1 MTRPSSDPI
10 RPHRR
15 PLEKAAAAPAR
26 PEVEVSIPPVPETI
40 KTEQGQALW
49 RTLWE
54 VGAGVYQEK
63 AHGETVA
70 RYVQLQ
76 ERRYKFLRIL
86 EEEGW
91 TVVGSQGQDV
101 LHPIA
106 RQLDSLEGKLVALED
121 RLGLS
126 PEASI
131 RLGIASLEHRSRLDD
146 FLAGSGN

>member
-1 MTRPSSDPI
+1 MSRPSANPVGNPREAQTLPVRSENTA
-10 RPHRR
+10 
-15 PLEKAAAAPAR
+15 PLVI
-26 PEVEVSIPPVPETI
+26 PEPPEGL
-40 KTEQGQALW
+40 TEWGQALW
-49 RTLWE
+49 GQLWR
-54 VGAGVYQEK
+54 VGHGVYK
-63 AHGETVA
+63 PDLHGETIA
-70 RYVQLQ
+70 RYVEMQ
-76 ERRYKFLRIL
+76 ERRRKFLRIL